1 MSNKI
6 DKTFTKKDLLEIIY
20 AYELDIEDAKTSPKS
35 EIQLDLLAY
44 LKYHEIIWNSEFPEI
59 SCSDDLISYLE
70 SPKPNNELNYKDKQL
85 LIHRAKKLLH
95 YCRGSYSIAFTDYK
109 SIDEIYEE
117 GLYIATYCD
126 VPTCRRAILEL
137 NDDVKIRN
145 KISMK
150 ISPKVKQQL
159 EDKKINKDEITP
171 QFHIE
176 KGLFQV
182 VFD

>member
-109 SIDEIYEE
+109 SIDEIYE
-117 GLYIATYCD
+117 
-126 VPTCRRAILEL
+126 
-137 NDDVKIRN
+137 DVKIRN